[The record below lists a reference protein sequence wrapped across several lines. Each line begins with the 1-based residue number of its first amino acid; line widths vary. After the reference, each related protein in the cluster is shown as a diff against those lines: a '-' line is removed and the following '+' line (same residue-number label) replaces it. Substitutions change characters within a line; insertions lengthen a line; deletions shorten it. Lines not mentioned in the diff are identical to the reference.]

1 MKGISV
7 NSTATTLSHYIAG
20 EWTADSNSQLTNDV
34 NPSDEQQVLARVPQG
49 QHDEIRQAVAAAHE
63 AFPAWRAKTGT
74 EKANLMHRAANL
86 LAEQRQDLGL
96 IIALEVG
103 KPISEALQ
111 EVDRGAMIL
120 RYFAEEAVHPNGQVI
135 PAQAAGALQFSM
147 RQPLGPVAV
156 ISPWNFPV
164 AIPLW
169 KIAPALAYGNT
180 VMWKPA
186 EVASL
191 TAARL
196 TEVFAGAQFPPGV
209 LNLLLGR
216 GSYVGNELIAHD
228 AIRAVTFTGSNG
240 VGMGIAALASKRN
253 IKYQLEMGGKNAAI
267 VLQDA
272 HLDQAAKLV
281 AAGAMRYAGQKCT
294 ATSRVIV
301 VDAVMED
308 FVQRLKTEIAALP
321 VAPAQDSHSA
331 VGPLITRNALEKVSS
346 YMKIGETSGQIVLGG
361 KFPTD
366 QLLQRGYFFEPTVI
380 TDVAPDA
387 RIAQEEIFGPVL
399 VVHRASSIEDAIN
412 IANSTPFGLSVS
424 LFTRNIDAMLNYVQ
438 HIECGMVRVNADT
451 TGVDPHAPFGGM
463 KSSSSHSREQGTA
476 AIEFFT
482 EMKTVQINP
491 AGV

>member
-1 MKGISV
+1 M
-7 NSTATTLSHYIAG
+7 NSTITTLSHYIAG
-20 EWTADSNSQLTNDV
+20 AWIADPNSQLTDDL
-34 NPSDEQQVLARVPQG
+34 NPSDELQVLARVPQS
-49 QHDEIRQAVAAAHE
+49 QSDEIQQAVSAAHE

-86 LAEQRQDLGL
+86 LAQQRQDLGL
-96 IIALEVG
+96 AVALEVG
-103 KPISEALQ
+103 KPIGEALL
-111 EVDRGAMIL
+111 EVDRGVMIL
-120 RYFAEEAVHPNGQVI
+120 RYFAEEAVHPIGQVI

-169 KIAPALAYGNT
+169 KIAPAIAYGNT
-180 VMWKPA
+180 VVWKPA

-196 TEVFAGAQFPPGV
+196 VEVFAAAQFPPGV

-216 GSYVGNELIAHD
+216 GSYVGHTLLAHD
-228 AIRAVTFTGSNG
+228 AISAVTFTGSNS
-240 VGMGIAALASKRN
+240 VGMGIAAQASQRN

-272 HLDQAAKLV
+272 NLDQAAKLV

-301 VDAVMED
+301 VDAVMD
-308 FVQRLKTEIAALP
+308 SFIQRLKTEIAALP
-321 VAPAQDSHSA
+321 VAPAQDARSA

-346 YMKIGETSGQIVLGG
+346 YMKIGATSGQIVMGG
-361 KFPTD
+361 KFPD
-366 QLLQRGYFFEPTVI
+366 DERLQRGYFFEPTVI
-380 TDVAPDA
+380 TDVAPAA

-399 VVHRASSIEDAIN
+399 VVHRASSVDEAIT

-424 LFTRNIDAMLNYVQ
+424 LFTRDIDAVLNYVQ
-438 HIECGMVRVNADT
+438 HIECGMVRVNSDT

-491 AGV
+491 AGM